1 MQSMLDKIQSGQL
14 NNFEKTDF
22 YKLDSYFKSVED
34 LSILKGRKIKNNY
47 PLLNE
52 MIKAYRNKLEGL
64 YEKYKNDML
73 NSVLAMNPRQMYETT
88 VDVNETGD
96 YFNIIMDI
104 NKLNKIRRQSKVR
117 VDIQEIQLEELV
129 NSMDLNTLDEKY
141 FKTASRNNN
150 PIFVGYT
157 PHLENRYV
165 VFDGNHRTYSKYIE
179 GKRNISAY
187 IFHPGHYAECTI
199 SDIYRYLIYM
209 HLNIWVVC
217 NYMIG
222 NWDRLNFMPLINEKY

>member
-64 YEKYKNDML
+64 YEEYKNDML
-73 NSVLAMNPRQMYETT
+73 NSILVMDPRQMYETK
-88 VDVNETGD
+88 VDINEEGD
-96 YFNIIMDI
+96 YFNIIMDT
-104 NKLNKIRRQSKVR
+104 NKLNKIIKHSMVK
-117 VDIQEIQLEELV
+117 VDIQEITLNELV
-129 NSMDLNTLDEKY
+129 SSIDVNTLDEKY
-141 FKTASRNNN
+141 FKVASRNNN

-157 PHLENRYV
+157 PHLENKYI
-165 VFDGNHRTYSKYIE
+165 VFDGNHRAYSKYKQGQNSIL
-179 GKRNISAY
+179 AY
-187 IFHPGHYAECTI
+187 VFHPGHYAECTI

-209 HLNIWVVC
+209 HLNIWIVC

-222 NWDRLNFMPLINEKY
+222 NWGTLQLALLINENY